1 MMGGFISDLGS
12 SGAVDRIKI
21 RWPNGNSESFSA
33 GRAAR
38 FLSL

>member
-12 SGAVDRIKI
+12 SGAVDGIKI
-21 RWPNGNSESFSA
+21 RWPNGNSGRFPAGSA
-33 GRAAR
+33 HR